1 MTAYFALVLAVLSRI
16 LPHAFGTTSVGF
28 TAVGGGLLFFGA
40 RQGSGWRRW
49 QTVIA
54 VLTMIATDY
63 YLTTKVYSYPFHARG
78 YVVTWVWYA
87 AVCLVGYAMLRDRN
101 VNGGQVDGEKTGPS
115 MFKVAAAVLV
125 SSTSFFI
132 LSNFVVWT
140 GSHLYAQS
148 VAGLGA
154 CYVAAIPFYANDV
167 MSTAMTA
174 GALFGLPVLAKSI
187 VESIHEAQNDNLP
200 LA

>member
-1 MTAYFALVLAVLSRI
+1 MTAYFALLLAIFSRI
-16 LPHAFGTTSVGF
+16 LPHSFGTTSVGF

-54 VLTMIATDY
+54 VLAMMATDY
-63 YLTTKVYSYPFHARG
+63 YLTTVVYSYPFHARG
-78 YVVTWVWYA
+78 YVVTWAWYA
-87 AVCLVGYAMLRDRN
+87 SVCMVGYGMLRDK
-101 VNGGQVDGEKTGPS
+101 QVDGEKTGPS
-115 MFKVAAAVLV
+115 MLKVAGAVLV

-132 LSNFVVWT
+132 LSNFMVWI
-140 GSHLYAQS
+140 GSQLYAHS
-148 VAGLGA
+148 AAGLGA

-167 MSTAMTA
+167 MSTAVTA

-187 VESIHEAQNDNLP
+187 AQSVREAQNNGLP